1 MIQLGFPTFAFK
13 IRNGLKT
20 EEIFDV
26 IRRKYVTLTDEEW
39 VRQHC
44 IAYLINEKKY
54 PVSLIAVEKGLSVN
68 GLRKRSDILIYTKDG
83 LPKLIVECK
92 APTVNITNDVFDQIA
107 RYNMT
112 LKVNYLMV
120 TNGLQHYCCIIN
132 HENAT
137 YQFLEE
143 VPEYEELIN
152 RL

>member
-1 MIQLGFPTFAFK
+1 MIQLGFPTFAYK

-26 IRRKYVTLTDEEW
+26 VRRKYVTLTDEEW

-44 IAYLINEKKY
+44 IAYLIHQKKY
-54 PVSLIAVEKGLSVN
+54 PITLIAVEKGLSVN
-68 GLRKRSDILIYTKDG
+68 GLRKRTDILIYTKDG

-92 APTVNITNDVFDQIA
+92 APLVNITNDVFDQIA

-112 LKVNYLMV
+112 LKVKYLMV
-120 TNGLQHYCCIIN
+120 TNGIQHFCCSID

-143 VPEYEELIN
+143 VPEYGELMNI
-152 RL
+152 L

>member
-1 MIQLGFPTFAFK
+1 MIQLGFPTFAYK

-26 IRRKYVTLTDEEW
+26 IRRKYVTLTEEEW

-44 IAYLINEKKY
+44 IAYLINEKKC
-54 PVSLIAVEKGLSVN
+54 PVSLMAVEKGLSVN
-68 GLRKRSDILIYTKDG
+68 GLRKRTDILIFTKDG
-83 LPKLIVECK
+83 IPKLIVECK
-92 APTVNITNDVFDQIA
+92 APSVNITNEVFDQIA

-120 TNGLQHYCCIIN
+120 TNGIQHYCCWID

-137 YQFLEE
+137 YQFLDEI
-143 VPEYEELIN
+143 PEYEELIN